1 MGKFARTLAL
11 ALLVTGSTLLGVGC
25 AESPVLPQ
33 VAPSLPP
40 AAIHQVTVLDVKKCV
55 LGTSPSATAP
65 CVVHVQTALKATP
78 EAREFIARGYS
89 KDAPEYYMLLH
100 RANERMRSAV
110 RKVSS
115 RHGFDLVMERGAVVL
130 RADQA
135 DVMVADITNEVVY
148 EVSR

>member
-1 MGKFARTLAL
+1 MGKYACTLAL
-11 ALLVTGSTLLGVGC
+11 ELLAAGSTLFTAGC
-25 AESPVLPQ
+25 AEPPVLPQ

-55 LGTSPSATAP
+55 LGTSPSAAAP
-65 CVVHVQTALKATP
+65 CVIDVQTALKATP

-100 RANERMRSAV
+100 RANERLRNAV
-110 RKVSS
+110 RKVSG

-130 RADQA
+130 KADQA

>member
-1 MGKFARTLAL
+1 MGKYACIPAVV
-11 ALLVTGSTLLGVGC
+11 LLSAC
-25 AESPVLPQ
+25 AEPAILPQ

-40 AAIHQVTVLDVKKCV
+40 ASIRQVTVLDAKKCV
-55 LGTSPSATAP
+55 LGTSPSAAAP
-65 CVVHVQTALKATP
+65 CVVDVQTALKATP

-100 RANERMRSAV
+100 RANERLRNAV
-110 RKVSS
+110 RKVSG
-115 RHGFDLVMERGAVVL
+115 RHGFDLVMERGSVVL
-130 RADQA
+130 KADQA